1 MMTTMGS
8 PNSSAMLRRGSLFY
22 ELSMQ
27 LKEEMRQSGT
37 TQPSPLTTQQQQKA
51 SDQQQEANQ
60 SFSQKN
66 SPEASASKAP
76 AGHQN
81 NPSSLSLA
89 LDLDDNNTTD
99 SSDTHRNGD
108 DDDEIKQYFATGS
121 SNGNH
126 RRGSHDEQ
134 DILKEVR
141 FATSS
146 LHFSSPSLSV
156 CHSPFR
162 NVSSFSC

>member
-1 MMTTMGS
+1 MMGS
-8 PNSSAMLRRGSLFY
+8 PNSSAMLHRGSLFY

-27 LKEEMRQSGT
+27 LKEEMRQSST
-37 TQPSPLTTQQQQKA
+37 LSPAGSTQQEHEA
-51 SDQQQEANQ
+51 SNHHGANQ

-66 SPEASASKAP
+66 SPDASAAKTA

-81 NPSSLSLA
+81 NLPSLNLA
-89 LDLDDNNTTD
+89 LDLDDNNTD
-99 SSDTHRNGD
+99 LSDTRND
-108 DDDEIKQYFATGS
+108 DDDEIKQYFAT
-121 SNGNH
+121 SNGNGTQH
-126 RRGSHDEQ
+126 RGSLDEQ

-141 FATSS
+141 FATAAAASS
-146 LHFSSPSLSV
+146 LHFTSPSLSV